1 MHPRPPMK
9 VTKKDPFPLH
19 FLDLVLDIVATH
31 KMYSFMDRYMGY
43 NQMKMAKENKEKTSF
58 ISKWGAYACNVMP
71 FGLCNTLVT
80 FQKIVT

>member
-1 MHPRPPMK
+1 
-9 VTKKDPFPLH
+9 
-19 FLDLVLDIVATH
+19 
-31 KMYSFMDRYMGY
+31 MDRYMGY

-71 FGLCNTLVT
+71 FGLCNTLIT